1 MLAYFGGVL
10 SPGYALV
17 GGADTASPGWYFS
30 TGLPPGYGPAAVY
43 EHALA
48 TVVLVPYKLVGYAT
62 LAGAV
67 SLADGRAIV
76 GVLAAVAYGASIE
89 LLQLGVSYRS
99 GSALD
104 ALANATGAVVGA
116 LAVVA
121 VVDAYRRYDARGSSR
136 STVEK

>member
-1 MLAYFGGVL
+1 VNDRIQWSVVAVLAVGVL
-10 SPGYALV
+10 VASLLPAEGASALGPFGV
-17 GGADTASPGWYFS
+17 L
-30 TGLPPGYGPAAVY
+30 GLDKWL
-43 EHALA
+43 HA
-48 TVVLVPYKLVGYAT
+48 VGYAT